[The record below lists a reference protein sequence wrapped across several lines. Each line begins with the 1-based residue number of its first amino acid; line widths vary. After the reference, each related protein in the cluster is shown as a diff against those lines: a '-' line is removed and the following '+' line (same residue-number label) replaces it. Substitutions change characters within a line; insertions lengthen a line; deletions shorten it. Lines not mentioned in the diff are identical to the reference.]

1 MESRARMRLAL
12 RTIFGALAL
21 ALTATDVY
29 LVGLLGLAARRRPP
43 SPSAPG
49 EGTLRF
55 VVLVPA
61 HDEEAM
67 IAGTVAALRR
77 GDYPPDRC
85 SIVVVADNCADATAA
100 LATEAGAIVLER
112 HDPARRGKGHAL
124 NWALDRLNGIDGEA
138 QAIALVDADCEP
150 SPNLLACLDAALR
163 GGANAAQAS
172 YTVSNPGASTQS
184 SLRYAAFALMNTV
197 RPMGKDRAGL
207 SSGLLGTGMAFRRG
221 LLERHRFAAHSLVED
236 ADLHLR
242 LVAAGER
249 VAYVPDAS
257 VRSPMPTGAHAS
269 RVQQSRWEG
278 GRADL
283 LRRWTAPLLLGAAR
297 RRDRVRLHAWLEL
310 LVPPQTMLALAHV
323 AFGALAGLSRSRT
336 ARRVA
341 LLDGALQAAF
351 VLGGLR
357 LAQAP
362 SSVYRALAGAPL
374 LVVQKLGIFGRL
386 LVRGAPRTWERTA
399 REGGPPAP

>member
-1 MESRARMRLAL
+1 MRLAL
-12 RTIFGALAL
+12 RTTLGAAGL
-21 ALTATDVY
+21 ALTATDLY
-29 LVGLLGLAARRRPP
+29 LVGLLALAARRRAAAPP
-43 SPSAPG
+43 ASSGA
-49 EGTLRF
+49 EALRF

-77 GDYPPDRC
+77 GDYPPDRR

-100 LATEAGAIVLER
+100 LAVQAGATVLER

-124 NWALDRLNGIDGEA
+124 NWALDRLAEIDGEA

-150 SPNLLACLDAALR
+150 SANLLARLDAALR
-163 GGANAAQAS
+163 AGASAAQAG
-172 YTVSNPGASTQS
+172 YTVSNPDASTQTA
-184 SLRYAAFALMNTV
+184 LRYAAFALMNIV

-221 LLERHRFAAHSLVED
+221 LLERHRFAAESLVED

-249 VAYVPDAS
+249 VAYVPEAS
-257 VRSPMPTGAHAS
+257 VRSPMPTSARAS
-269 RVQQSRWEG
+269 RAQQSRWEG

-283 LRRWTAPLLLGAAR
+283 LRRWTAPLLLGGAR

-310 LVPPQTMLALAHV
+310 LVPPQTMLGLAHV
-323 AFGALAGLSRSRT
+323 GFGALAALSGWRA

-341 LLDGALQAAF
+341 LLDGALQATF

-357 LAQAP
+357 LTHAP
-362 SSVYRALAGAPL
+362 SSVYRALVAAPL
-374 LVVQKLGIFGRL
+374 LALQKLAILGRL
-386 LVRGAPRTWERTA
+386 VVRGAPRTWERTA
-399 REGGPPAP
+399 REDAPAPP